1 MVNTYIRNTK
11 VIKTTNTKAHDLV
24 GQCAPFKGH
33 NTFGEFTKPN
43 MYVVYSYGYH
53 WPMYIYSYINHKWY
67 RNTSKYSSTTSK
79 QTTILKPHF
88 LTDEDFVDCTLNE
101 MQNVLNHKE
110 VNNVY

>member
-1 MVNTYIRNTK
+1 MV
-11 VIKTTNTKAHDLV
+11 KTTNTKAHDLV

-33 NTFGEFTKPN
+33 NTFGEIINGKRNT

-53 WPMYIYSYINHKWY
+53 WPMYIYSYNSKQWY

-88 LTDEDFVDCTLNE
+88 LTDEDFIDLPLDE
-101 MQNVLNHKE
+101 MQFMVKE
-110 VNNVY
+110 VDNA